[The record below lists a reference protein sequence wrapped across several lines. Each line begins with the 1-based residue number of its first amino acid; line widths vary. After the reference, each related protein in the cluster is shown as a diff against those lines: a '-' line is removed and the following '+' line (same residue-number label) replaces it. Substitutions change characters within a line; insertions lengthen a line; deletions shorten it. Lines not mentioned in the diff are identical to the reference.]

1 MIAPSRNTLDVHI
14 IGTGSFTPERV
25 LTNQELEKIVD
36 TSDEWITSR
45 TGIKERRISD
55 PSTPSSV
62 LATEAARRALQDA
75 GIDGSELDQIIV
87 GTVTGDRIFPS
98 TGCLLQDNLGATKAH
113 AFDVSAA
120 CAGFLYGLSLGVNA
134 VRSRAAK
141 TVLVVGVE
149 TLSKIVNW
157 TDRNTCVLF
166 GDAAGAAVLRTTGE
180 PGGILA
186 TCLHS
191 DGSLVHLLEMP
202 AGGSLLPPSH
212 ATVDQRLHTI
222 TMSGND
228 VFKHAVR
235 AMESVALECLEAA
248 GHTPEELD
256 LLVPHQANLRIIDAT
271 ARRLGLPSEKVFVNL
286 DRYGNTSAASIPLA
300 VDEARRTG
308 RIKPGSL
315 VALVTFGGG
324 FTWAAAVVQW

>member
-1 MIAPSRNTLDVHI
+1 MIAKGRDVHI
-14 IGTGSFTPERV
+14 IGTGSHTPSRV
-25 LTNQELEKIVD
+25 LTNKDLEQIVD

-55 PSTPSSV
+55 PMTPSSV
-62 LATEAARRALQDA
+62 LATEAARKALADA

-98 TGCLLQDNLGATKAH
+98 TACLLQDNLGATKAH

-120 CAGFLYGLSLGVNA
+120 CAGFLYGLSIGYNA
-134 VRSRAAK
+134 VRLGAAD
-141 TVLVVGVE
+141 TVLVIGVE
-149 TLSKIVNW
+149 TLSRIVNW

-166 GDAAGAAVLRTTGE
+166 GDAAGAVVLRSTGT

-186 TCLHS
+186 ICLHS

-202 AGGSLLPPSH
+202 AGGSLRPPSH
-212 ATVDQRLHTI
+212 ETVDRRLHTI

-235 AMESVALECLEAA
+235 AMESVSMEALELS

-256 LLVPHQANLRIIDAT
+256 LIIPHQANLRIIDAT
-271 ARRLGLPSEKVFVNL
+271 ARRLGLPSEKVFVNV
-286 DRYGNTSAASIPLA
+286 DRYGNTSSASIPLA
-300 VDEARRTG
+300 MDEARRTG
-308 RIKPGSL
+308 RIREGSL
-315 VALVTFGGG
+315 VELVTFGGG

>member
-1 MIAPSRNTLDVHI
+1 MIAAPRDVHI
-14 IGTGSFTPERV
+14 VGTGSHTPSRV
-25 LTNQELEKIVD
+25 LTNKDLEGIVE

-55 PSTPSSV
+55 PTMPSSV
-62 LATEAARRALQDA
+62 LATEAARKALADA
-75 GIDGSELDQIIV
+75 GIDGKDLDQIIV

-98 TGCLLQDNLGATKAH
+98 TACLLQDNLGAAKAH
-113 AFDVSAA
+113 AFDISAA
-120 CAGFLYGLSLGVNA
+120 CAGFLYGLSLGYNA
-134 VRSRAAK
+134 IRVGAAE

-149 TLSKIVNW
+149 TLSRIVNW

-166 GDAAGAAVLRTTGE
+166 GDAAGAVVLRSTGA

-186 TCLHS
+186 ICLHS

-202 AGGSLLPPSH
+202 AGGSLRPPSH
-212 ATVDQRLHTI
+212 ETVDQRLHTI

-235 AMESVALECLEAA
+235 AMESVAMECLDAS

-256 LLVPHQANLRIIDAT
+256 VIIPHQANLRIIDAT
-271 ARRLGLPSEKVFVNL
+271 ARRLGLPAEKVFVNV
-286 DRYGNTSAASIPLA
+286 DRYGNTSSASIPLA
-300 VDEARRTG
+300 MDEARRSG
-308 RIKPGSL
+308 RIAPGSL
-315 VALVTFGGG
+315 VELVTFGGG
-324 FTWAAAVVQW
+324 FTWAAAMVQW

>member
-1 MIAPSRNTLDVHI
+1 MIAPAQDVHI
-14 IGTGSFTPERV
+14 VGTGSHTPSHV
-25 LTNQELEKIVD
+25 LTNKDLEQIVE

-55 PSTPSSV
+55 PETPSSV
-62 LATEAARRALQDA
+62 LATEAARRALADA
-75 GIDGSELDQIIV
+75 GIDGSQLDQIIV

-98 TGCLLQDNLGATKAH
+98 TACLLQDNLGAAKAH

-120 CAGFLYGLSLGVNA
+120 CAGFLYGLSVGYNA
-134 VRSRAAK
+134 IRSGAAG
-141 TVLVVGVE
+141 TVLVAGVE
-149 TLSKIVNW
+149 TLSRIVNW

-166 GDAAGAAVLRTTGE
+166 GDAAGAVVLRSTGK

-186 TCLHS
+186 ICLHS
-191 DGSLVHLLEMP
+191 DGSLVHLLQMP
-202 AGGSLLPPSH
+202 AGGSLRPPSH
-212 ATVDQRLHTI
+212 ETVDKRLHTI

-235 AMESVALECLEAA
+235 AMESVAMEALVA
-248 GHTPEELD
+248 SGHTPEELD
-256 LLVPHQANLRIIDAT
+256 LIIPHQANLRIIDAT

-286 DRYGNTSAASIPLA
+286 DRYGNTSSASIPLA
-300 VDEARRTG
+300 LDEARRTG
-308 RIKPGSL
+308 RIGPGSL
-315 VALVTFGGG
+315 VELVTFGGG

>member
-1 MIAPSRNTLDVHI
+1 MIAAPRDVHI
-14 IGTGSFTPERV
+14 VGTGSYTPERV
-25 LTNQELEKIVD
+25 LTNKDLEQIVE

-55 PSTPSSV
+55 PKTTSSM
-62 LATEAARRALQDA
+62 LATEAAKRALADA
-75 GIDGSELDQIIV
+75 GIEGSELDQIII

-98 TGCLLQDNLGATKAH
+98 TACLVQDNLGATKAH

-120 CAGFLYGLSLGVNA
+120 CAGFLYGLSVGSNA
-134 VRSRAAK
+134 IRSGAAG
-141 TVLVVGVE
+141 TVLVIGVE
-149 TLSKIVNW
+149 TLSRIVNW

-166 GDAAGAAVLRTTGE
+166 GDAAGAVVLRSTGAA
-180 PGGILA
+180 GGILA

-202 AGGSLLPPSH
+202 AGGSLRPPSH
-212 ATVDQRLHTI
+212 ETVDQRLHTI

-235 AMESVALECLEAA
+235 AMESVAIECLERA
-248 GHTPEELD
+248 GHSPDELD

-271 ARRLGLPSEKVFVNL
+271 AKRLNIPSEKVFVNL

-300 VDEARRTG
+300 VDEARRKG
-308 RIKPGSL
+308 RIRRGDL
-315 VALVTFGGG
+315 VEMVTFGGG
-324 FTWAAAVVQW
+324 FTWAAAVVKW